1 MPRKKSG
8 FGLVIRPPALIGA
21 DGAGEDE
28 SISAASRTAVG
39 TRCRRIPADED
50 SVGEDDVDEA
60 ELAPQGVGR
69 AFSGE
74 TWLIGAK
81 MGDEESGI
89 GLGMT
94 GIG

>member
-1 MPRKKSG
+1 MS
-8 FGLVIRPPALIGA
+8 V
-21 DGAGEDE
+21 
-28 SISAASRTAVG
+28 ASRTAVG

-69 AFSGE
+69 ALSGE

-81 MGDEESGI
+81 MGEDERGI
-89 GLGMT
+89 GRGMT